1 MKKPRPRRPGKPP
14 RPPRADRPSQPVRPP
29 AKPRGPVAGKRHR
42 GRDEEMFHGLRACE
56 AIFARRPGA
65 IVRVYLTEPRRRQF
79 AKLVEWCVRERKGFQ
94 VVGGE
99 SLERLTKSIH
109 HEGVAILAAAV
120 PRWTLDD
127 LLAHV
132 APAARPGP
140 LVYLDGVQNPHN
152 LGSILR
158 TAAHFGA
165 AAILGRQGEL
175 PPLSPAAVR
184 VAEGAAEF
192 VPVCDLADP
201 VGDLK
206 RLARAGFRIV
216 ATSSHRGKPLAA
228 TALGG
233 RTVLVL
239 GSEGEGVTR
248 PIEGVAHECGQIPGT
263 GTVESLNVGVACGV
277 ALAEAWRQRE
287 APIA

>member
-1 MKKPRPRRPGKPP
+1 
-14 RPPRADRPSQPVRPP
+14 
-29 AKPRGPVAGKRHR
+29 
-42 GRDEEMFHGLRACE
+42 MFHGARACE
-56 AIFARRPGA
+56 AIFVRRPQA
-65 IVRVYLTEPRRRQF
+65 IVRVYLTEARRRRQF

-94 VVGGE
+94 VVADD

-127 LLAHV
+127 LLAHL
-132 APAARPGP
+132 ATSAAPGP

-165 AAILGRQGEL
+165 AAIVGKAGEL

-184 VAEGAAEF
+184 VADGAAA
-192 VPVCDLADP
+192 PVRACDLAEP
-201 VGDLK
+201 AADLK
-206 RLARAGFRIV
+206 RVAKAGFRVV

-228 TALGG
+228 ATLGG
-233 RTVLVL
+233 RIVVVL
-239 GSEGEGVTR
+239 GSEGEGVSR
-248 PIEGVAHECGQIPGT
+248 AIEAAAAECVQIPGT
-263 GTVESLNVGVACGV
+263 GAVESLNVGVACGV
-277 ALAEAWRQRE
+277 VLAEAWRQRSG
-287 APIA
+287 

>member
-1 MKKPRPRRPGKPP
+1 MKKPRPRRPGPAP
-14 RPPRADRPSQPVRPP
+14 HPPRAGRPP
-29 AKPRGPVAGKRHR
+29 QPAGRAGKPRGPVAGKRHR

-56 AIFARRPGA
+56 AILARRPAA
-65 IVRVYLTEPRRRQF
+65 IVRAYLTEPRRRQF
-79 AKLVEWCVRERKGFQ
+79 AKLIEWCVAERKGFQ
-94 VVGGE
+94 IVGGE

-109 HEGVAILAAAV
+109 HEGVAILATAV

-132 APAARPGP
+132 AAATRPGP

-165 AAILGRQGEL
+165 TAILGAQGEL

-192 VPVCDLADP
+192 VAVCDLGDP

-206 RLARAGFRIV
+206 RLAKAGFRIV
-216 ATSSHRGKPLAA
+216 ATSSHRGRPLAD
-228 TALGG
+228 TRLGG
-233 RTVLVL
+233 KTVIVL

-248 PIEGVAHECGQIPGT
+248 PIEVLAHECGQIPGT
-263 GTVESLNVGVACGV
+263 GAVESLNVGVACGV
-277 ALAEAWRQRE
+277 ALAEAWRQRS
-287 APIA
+287 